1 MERYTR
7 VKVSDI
13 TSPLGKDVVQVL
25 EDRYWVVTQEDEVLL
40 YRGYS
45 PQCNR
50 NKKIVEKQMRM
61 HEGCTIKHL
70 PVAFVPWSDHWHLCI

>member
-13 TSPLGKDVVQVL
+13 TSPLGKDVVQVF
-25 EDRYWVVTQEDEVLL
+25 ENRYWVVTQEDEVLL

-45 PQCNR
+45 PQCNMH
-50 NKKIVEKQMRM
+50 KAIAESMLKM
-61 HEGCTIKHL
+61 HEGCTIKQL
-70 PVAFVPWSDHWHLCI
+70 PVAFVPCIAS